1 MLKEGFVK
9 LVMTRGLFAI
19 ICITFVV
26 SCNLSCNTPGTT
38 SNTLVY
44 CSEGSPESLNPQLV
58 LSGTGR
64 NATATTIY
72 DRLVD
77 FKPGTTQL
85 APALAD
91 GWTVSEDQTTYDFT
105 LRRGVKFQTT
115 DVFEPKRDFNADD
128 VIFSIERQRDE
139 HHPFHRVGGGSYQYF
154 QGMGM
159 DKLITSVVRLD
170 DYKLRIILSR
180 PDAPFL
186 ANMAMPFMSI
196 LSAEYAA
203 KLLAAGTPDNID
215 TQPIGTGPYT
225 FKSYLK
231 DSTIRYVAN
240 PAYWN
245 GKPKIENLVFAITP
259 DASVRLQK
267 LKKGECQIAMSP
279 APADLPA
286 IRQDNHLVLAEQD
299 GLNIGYLAMNVERP
313 PFDNVLVRRAVAHAL
328 NKQAYIDAIY
338 LGNARPA
345 INPYPSSIWSY
356 TDQVRVY
363 SYDLEKAK
371 ALLVEAG
378 YEHGFTATLWTL
390 PVARPYNPN
399 GRKMGEMMQAD
410 LAKVG
415 IKVELVTYDW
425 ATYLAKVK
433 RGEHQMVQLGWSA
446 DNGDPD
452 NFLYTLF
459 SCDSVTRGS
468 NNSRYCNPDFNRVIT
483 EARTT
488 YDIDERTRLYQKA
501 LALLSEDE
509 PVIPI
514 AYAKVF
520 RALSARVKGYSMNPF
535 DLDYFASLTLEGS
548 EK

>member
-1 MLKEGFVK
+1 MK
-9 LVMTRGLFAI
+9 TRGLLTMAL
-19 ICITFVV
+19 ICIAAAAACDRTA
-26 SCNLSCNTPGTT
+26 PGGA
-38 SNTLVY
+38 TLVY
-44 CSEGSPESLNPQLV
+44 CSEGSPESLNPQQV

-77 FKPGTTQL
+77 FRPGTTEL
-85 APALAD
+85 VPALAES
-91 GWTVSEDQTTYDFT
+91 WSVSEDRTVYDFT

-115 DVFEPKRDFNADD
+115 EFFEPKRDFNADD
-128 VIFSIERQRDE
+128 VVFSVERQRDE

-159 DKLITSVVRLD
+159 DKLIASVVRLE
-170 DYKLRIILSR
+170 DYKVRVVLSR
-180 PDAPFL
+180 PDATFL
-186 ANMAMPFMSI
+186 ANMAMPFMSV
-196 LSAEYAA
+196 LSAEYGG
-203 KLLAAGTPDNID
+203 KLMAEGTPEKID
-215 TQPIGTGPYT
+215 FQPVGTGPYA

-231 DSTIRYVAN
+231 DSTIRYTAN
-240 PAYWN
+240 HAYWN
-245 GKPKIENLVFAITP
+245 GRPKIENIVFAITP

-267 LKKGECQIAMSP
+267 LRKGECQIAMSP

-286 IRQDNHLVLAEQD
+286 IRQDRTLVLAEED
-299 GLNIGYLAMNVERP
+299 GLNVGYLAMNVERP

-328 NKQAYIDAIY
+328 DKQAYVDAIY

-345 INPYPSSIWSY
+345 INPYPSTMWSY
-356 TDQVRVY
+356 TERVQVY
-363 SYDLEKAK
+363 AYDPARAK

-378 YEHGFTATLWTL
+378 FAQGFDATLWTL
-390 PVARPYNPN
+390 PVSRPYNPN

-415 IKVELVTYDW
+415 VRVELQTFDW

-433 RGEHQMVQLGWSA
+433 RGEHQMVQLGWSG

-468 NNSRYCNPDFNRVIT
+468 NNSRYCNADFNRFIS
-483 EARTT
+483 EARET
-488 YDIDERTRLYQKA
+488 YATVDRSRLYQRA
-501 LALLSEDE
+501 LMQLSEDE

-514 AYAKVF
+514 AHSKVY
-520 RALSARVKGYSMNPF
+520 RALSSRVKGYEMNPL
-535 DLDYFASLTLEGS
+535 DLDYFALLTLEGT
-548 EK
+548 